1 MDGGQVNAG
10 AKVITAEQWAQCENP
25 SCEKWRLL
33 PPGTVLNE
41 NEPWYCYM
49 NPDPQKNSCDAPEA
63 VCIFNLTLLTT
74 AVNLYVS
81 HICIQE
87 YDETNELILDA
98 NYKVPK
104 TAVTVKDIPEMVIQV
119 PQPMTK
125 PPAPKPKAKKRGR
138 PKGAK
143 NHTGVG
149 GDPRQRMVSFADDD
163 ADDFGSRRSGR
174 DNDDPST
181 RGQKQSAKC
190 LVNILNSMID
200 KGFVLPRKDSSKST
214 GKPQKEVP
222 INEASWEA
230 LSKMAPDAVAVACQY
245 ADIYNSLSMMNG
257 QINPKQDIIKDS
269 SSVEMQLRIASL
281 FAAAKGLCTIS
292 DGMSLQDRT
301 DWDVI
306 DDSGFYPIQA
316 YLDSQHVEPTIPAAH
331 PHPSAPM

>member
-1 MDGGQVNAG
+1 
-10 AKVITAEQWAQCENP
+10 
-25 SCEKWRLL
+25 
-33 PPGTVLNE
+33 
-41 NEPWYCYM
+41 
-49 NPDPQKNSCDAPEA
+49 
-63 VCIFNLTLLTT
+63 
-74 AVNLYVS
+74 
-81 HICIQE
+81 
-87 YDETNELILDA
+87 
-98 NYKVPK
+98 
-104 TAVTVKDIPEMVIQV
+104 VTVKDIPEMVVQV
-119 PQPMTK
+119 PLPITK

-163 ADDFGSRRSGR
+163 DGDDFGSRRSG
-174 DNDDPST
+174 NDDPST
-181 RGQKQSAKC
+181 RGQRQSAKC

-200 KGFVLPRKDSSKST
+200 KGFVVPKKDVVHGKV

-230 LSKMAPDAVAVACQY
+230 LSKMAPDSVTVACQY

-257 QINPKQDIIKDS
+257 QIHPKQDVIKDS

-292 DGMSLQDRT
+292 DGMSLKDRT

-316 YLDSQHVEPTIPAAH
+316 YLDSQRVEPSTIAQPQNGVQ
-331 PHPSAPM
+331 

>member
-1 MDGGQVNAG
+1 MCV
-10 AKVITAEQWAQCENP
+10 
-25 SCEKWRLL
+25 R
-33 PPGTVLNE
+33 
-41 NEPWYCYM
+41 M
-49 NPDPQKNSCDAPEA
+49 
-63 VCIFNLTLLTT
+63 
-74 AVNLYVS
+74 
-81 HICIQE
+81 QE

-163 ADDFGSRRSGR
+163 DADDFSSRRSGR
-174 DNDDPST
+174 DNEDPST

-200 KGFVLPRKDSSKST
+200 KGFIVPKKDVSKSLV
-214 GKPQKEVP
+214 KPQKEVP
-222 INEASWEA
+222 ISDASWEA
-230 LSKMAPDAVAVACQY
+230 LSRMAPDAVTVACQY

-257 QINPKQDIIKDS
+257 QIHPKQEVIKDS

-306 DDSGFYPIQA
+306 DDSGFHPIQA
-316 YLDSQHVEPTIPAAH
+316 YLDSQRVEPNISATHAH
-331 PHPSAPM
+331 HGVPL